1 MSSTIYDFSVQDAKG
16 DSVSLETY
24 KGKNIIIVNVAS
36 KCGFTPQYEGLEKI
50 YQEGKDKD
58 LVILG
63 FPCNQFGKQEPGND
77 EEIQSFC
84 QVNYGVSFPVFSK
97 IEVNGE
103 NTHPL
108 YEYLKSEQKGLLGSE
123 AIKWNFTKFWIGKD
137 GVPKKRYA
145 PQDKPDAIWK
155 EIQNS

>member
-1 MSSTIYDFSVQDAKG
+1 M
-16 DSVSLETY
+16 
-24 KGKNIIIVNVAS
+24 
-36 KCGFTPQYEGLEKI
+36 
-50 YQEGKDKD
+50 
-58 LVILG
+58 
-63 FPCNQFGKQEPGND
+63 
-77 EEIQSFC
+77 
-84 QVNYGVSFPVFSK
+84 SFPVFSK